1 MAEPRR
7 AISAPSMTLVTR
19 VIERATRQD
28 ETWCFYLDDG
38 VYSAQSGR
46 IFDHIN
52 YPMMILTEGCESTA
66 AVFPE
71 PTCDSVDR
79 LEDHENLPEL
89 SLGDVI
95 VIPEIGAYSIAT
107 ACHFNG
113 IAPPSIIDLEDTSKT
128 QRSQA

>member
-1 MAEPRR
+1 
-7 AISAPSMTLVTR
+7 
-19 VIERATRQD
+19 
-28 ETWCFYLDDG
+28 
-38 VYSAQSGR
+38 
-46 IFDHIN
+46 
-52 YPMMILTEGCESTA
+52 MMILTEGYESTA
-66 AVFPE
+66 AVFAR

-79 LEDHENLPEL
+79 LGDHENLPEL

-113 IAPPSIIDLEDTSKT
+113 IAPPSIIDLEDTSET

>member
-1 MAEPRR
+1 MAEPGR

-52 YPMMILTEGCESTA
+52 YPMMILTEGCESTTA
-66 AVFPE
+66 GFAG

-79 LEDHENLPEL
+79 LGDHENLPEL

-107 ACHFNG
+107 ACHFYG
-113 IAPPSIIDLEDTSKT
+113 IASPSIIDLKDTSET

>member
-1 MAEPRR
+1 MAEPGR

-19 VIERATRQD
+19 VIGRAKRQD
-28 ETWCFYLDDG
+28 ETWWFYLDDG
-38 VYSAQSGR
+38 VYGAQSGR

-52 YPMMILTEGCESTA
+52 YPMMILTEGYESTA
-66 AVFPE
+66 AVFAR

-79 LEDHENLPEL
+79 LGDHENLPEL

-113 IAPPSIIDLEDTSKT
+113 IAPPSIIDLEDTSET